1 MNFKIPDSSEKSVE
15 EKIKQTYS
23 LILSK
28 PHLREYVDTKH
39 EIPKVYRGRGKAKLI
54 VIGQDP
60 TIINKASRKNI
71 TSVLGLDKP
80 GKMQRY
86 ICHICE
92 GLSIDPKDELYATN
106 LFKNFFEEPP
116 DHNGD
121 VLKKFFDLWFAVLKE
136 ETAQYPGVPVVVLG
150 DQVLN
155 FIAGDGDIRFVR
167 NYWGYHEQWK
177 KGVNEPFSHLPP
189 GGNLLKANI
198 YPFPRVSSIIKEFYF
213 ERFDNYINYIKSTM
227 DLDEGKSEAS

>member
-1 MNFKIPDSSEKSVE
+1 MNPKPFDESEKSVE
-15 EKIKQTYS
+15 EKIGQVYS

-39 EIPKVYRGRGKAKLI
+39 EIPRVFRGTGKIRLI
-54 VIGQDP
+54 VVGQDP

-86 ICHICE
+86 IHRICE
-92 GLSIDPKDELYATN
+92 GLSLDLLKELYATN

-116 DHNGD
+116 DHNSD
-121 VLKKFFDLWFAVLKE
+121 VLKKFFEMWFPVLKE
-136 ETAQYPGVPVVVLG
+136 EVAAYPDVPVVVLG
-150 DQVLN
+150 DPVLN
-155 FIAGDGDIRFVR
+155 FIAGDGDVRYVR
-167 NYWGYHEQWK
+167 NFWGYHEGWK
-177 KGVNEPFSHLPP
+177 KGENEPFKHLPP
-189 GGNLLKANI
+189 NENLLKANV

-213 ERFDNYINYIKSTM
+213 ERFDNYINYIKSTFIWV
-227 DLDEGKSEAS
+227 EA